1 MNKVSIVGRL
11 TKDVELRQTE
21 SGKFVGSATVAVQR
35 NYKNAKGEY
44 EADFPQVVIW
54 GKTAEIVAEHVKKG
68 HMVGFTGR
76 IATRTY
82 DKDGVKQYITEVIA
96 EDFTFLQPKAVQA

>member
-21 SGKFVGSATVAVQR
+21 SGKFVGSVTVAVQR
-35 NYKNAKGEY
+35 NYKNGKGEY

-54 GKTAEIVAEHVKKG
+54 GKQAEIVAEHVKKG

-82 DKDGVKQYITEVIA
+82 EKDGVKNYITEVIA
-96 EDFTFLQPKAVQA
+96 EDFTFLQPKPQQ